1 VRVGMDTIRAMA
13 WQPIAEHRFT
23 SPRRPCITARRS
35 MFPPRHV
42 LLFQFL
48 LLHPLFVFRSTGLIV
63 TITTTGMVGAAK
75 RWGGQTCTLRAREF
89 ARRCNESPAT
99 AQAAG

>member
-1 VRVGMDTIRAMA
+1 
-13 WQPIAEHRFT
+13 
-23 SPRRPCITARRS
+23 

-63 TITTTGMVGAAK
+63 TITTTGMVGAVK
-75 RWGGQTCTLRAREF
+75 R
-89 ARRCNESPAT
+89 
-99 AQAAG
+99 